1 MTNPFFKNNGPISI
15 LEIIKLLNINPDKNT
30 EHQNV
35 DDVKDLSSA
44 TDKDITFLH
53 SKNIKI

>member
-30 EHQNV
+30 ENQNI
-35 DDVKDLSSA
+35 DDIKDLQSAKDKDLSL
-44 TDKDITFLH
+44 IH
-53 SKNIKI
+53 I